1 MFEKPFKKCGS
12 CGVSWSTRAAFISDP
27 QVILV
32 GYQPNFVLLEK
43 GLFLFNHTCES
54 TLSID
59 VATFSDLYAGP
70 MFVEKRTGQP
80 GCPGYCL
87 HRTELRP
94 CPEQCECAYV
104 RYILGYL
111 QNARKD
117 LAPGAVEGEME

>member
-1 MFEKPFKKCGS
+1 MFEEPFKKCGS
-12 CGVSWSTRAAFISDP
+12 CGVSWPTRVAFVSDP
-27 QVILV
+27 QVLLV
-32 GYQPNFVLLEK
+32 GYQPNFVFLEK

-59 VATFSDLYAGP
+59 VAAFSDLYDGP

-104 RYILGYL
+104 RHVLDYL
-111 QNARKD
+111 KYVPKLA
-117 LAPGAVEGEME
+117 APGVVEGEME